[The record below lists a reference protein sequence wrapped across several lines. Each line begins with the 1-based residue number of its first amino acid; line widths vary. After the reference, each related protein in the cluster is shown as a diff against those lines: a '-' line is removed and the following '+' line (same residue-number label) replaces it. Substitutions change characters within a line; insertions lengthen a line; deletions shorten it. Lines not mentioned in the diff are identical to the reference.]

1 MPFGLRRNPVWRDSS
16 NVKSVVS
23 FLHRSAQQ
31 FGVDGEPTAG
41 GDVFGVAFD
50 EHVHEPDEDVAANGL
65 VDVVAVEW
73 RLFVAVVEC
82 QEHVVRVGAV
92 AQDDSVVGQLSF
104 ARPSSRSA

>member
-1 MPFGLRRNPVWRDSS
+1 M
-16 NVKSVVS
+16 VS

-31 FGVDGEPTAG
+31 FGVDGDPTAG

-65 VDVVAVEW
+65 VDVVAV
-73 RLFVAVVEC
+73 VALGSVPVVEC
-82 QEHVVRVGAV
+82 QEHAVGVGAV